1 MAELEH
7 LLPIYCRCRVLEIAA
22 DFIHQNYSPGEN
34 NVLSISTTDIHLP
47 SPVPVGLSRYVDRKE
62 MARGGNGVLYSA
74 FDPVSGRTVVI
85 KVLLHEHR
93 LDRSF
98 RRRLLRE
105 ARVTAQL
112 EHPGTVPVYEI
123 GDDSE
128 QGIYYVMKRISGE
141 NFFNVLRAIAKGDKE
156 VERAF
161 PLRRRIEIIEAV
173 CQTLASAH
181 VRGVIHRD
189 VKPENIW
196 VGNFGEVTLLDW
208 GAAKV
213 WGEPPTAVKI
223 GGVDRKRQSGVAD
236 LLSSESVNHEVSNYD
251 LPPLTPAKQLIG
263 TPTYMS
269 PEQIGNR
276 DIDDRS
282 DVFSTGVCLYEAM
295 AIAEPFRGRD
305 REDTFDNICSRK
317 PTPPSERSPDRNI
330 PKQADAIFTRA
341 TAKQPSQRY
350 QTIREFIG
358 DLDRLLLHVE
368 RSEKALPPFA
378 S

>member
-1 MAELEH
+1 M
-7 LLPIYCRCRVLEIAA
+7 
-22 DFIHQNYSPGEN
+22 
-34 NVLSISTTDIHLP
+34 LSISTTDIHLP
-47 SPVPVGLSRYVDRKE
+47 SPLPVGLSRYVDRKE

-74 FDPVSGRTVVI
+74 FDQVIGRTVVI
-85 KVLLHEHR
+85 KVLLQEYR

-128 QGIYYVMKRISGE
+128 LGIYYVMKRISGE

-156 VERAF
+156 VEEAF

-181 VRGVIHRD
+181 ARGVIHRD

-213 WGEPPTAVKI
+213 WGEPAAASLQDGNTNQTRRRV
-223 GGVDRKRQSGVAD
+223 VAD
-236 LLSSESVNHEVSNYD
+236 SMSTELVKHDVGDFD
-251 LPPLTPAKQLIG
+251 LPNLTPVQQLIG

-276 DIDDRS
+276 DIDDRC
-282 DVFSTGVCLYEAM
+282 DVFSAGVCLYEAM

-305 REDTFDNICSRK
+305 QEETFDNICSRR
-317 PTPPSERSPDRNI
+317 PTPPSERSPSRNI
-330 PKQADAIFTRA
+330 PELADEIFAKATR
-341 TAKQPSQRY
+341 KQPSHRY
-350 QTIREFIG
+350 QTMREFID
-358 DLDRLLLHVE
+358 DLHRLLLVTSTSKQ
-368 RSEKALPPFA
+368 R
-378 S
+378 

>member
-1 MAELEH
+1 M
-7 LLPIYCRCRVLEIAA
+7 
-22 DFIHQNYSPGEN
+22 
-34 NVLSISTTDIHLP
+34 
-47 SPVPVGLSRYVDRKE
+47 GLSRYLDRKE

-74 FDPVSGRTVVI
+74 FDQVIGRTVVI
-85 KVLLHEHR
+85 KVLLQEHR
-93 LDRSF
+93 LDSSF

-128 QGIYYVMKRISGE
+128 LGIYYVMKRISGE
-141 NFFNVLRAIAKGDKE
+141 NFFNVLRAIAKGEKE
-156 VERAF
+156 VEEAF

-181 VRGVIHRD
+181 AHGVIHRD

-213 WGEPPTAVKI
+213 WGEPLMAAVQNVNTTPSRRHVI
-223 GGVDRKRQSGVAD
+223 AD
-236 LLSSESVNHEVSNYD
+236 SMSTESVNHEVSNFD
-251 LPPLTPAKQLIG
+251 LPKLTPVQQLIG

-269 PEQIGNR
+269 PEQIGNGN
-276 DIDDRS
+276 IDDRC
-282 DVFSTGVCLYEAM
+282 DVFSAGVCLYEAM

-305 REDTFDNICSRK
+305 QEETFDNICSRR
-317 PTPPSERSPDRNI
+317 PTPPSERSPSRNI
-330 PKQADAIFTRA
+330 PELADAIFAKATR
-341 TAKQPSQRY
+341 KQPSQRY
-350 QTIREFIG
+350 QTMREFIE
-358 DLDRLLLHVE
+358 DLHRLLLATNAIKRH
-368 RSEKALPPFA
+368 
-378 S
+378 

>member
-1 MAELEH
+1 M
-7 LLPIYCRCRVLEIAA
+7 I
-22 DFIHQNYSPGEN
+22 
-34 NVLSISTTDIHLP
+34 SISNTDIQLP
-47 SPVPVGLSRYVDRKE
+47 SSIPLGLSRYVDRKE
-62 MARGGNGVLYSA
+62 MARGGNGLLYTA
-74 FDPVSGRTVVI
+74 FDQVIGRTVVI
-85 KVLLHEHR
+85 KVLLPEHR

-123 GDDSE
+123 GEDNE
-128 QGIYYVMKRISGE
+128 LGIYYTMKRISGE
-141 NFFNVLRAIAKGDKE
+141 NFFSVLRAIAKGDAE
-156 VERAF
+156 VEKAF

-181 VRGVIHRD
+181 ARGVIHRD

-213 WGEPPTAVKI
+213 WGEAPMGTDQN
-223 GGVDRKRQSGVAD
+223 GGTNQKRRSVIAD
-236 LLSSESVNHEVSNYD
+236 STCSESVDHEASSYD
-251 LPPLTPAKQLIG
+251 LPNLTPAQQLIG

-295 AIAEPFRGRD
+295 AIAEPFRGCD
-305 REDTFDNICSRK
+305 QDDTFDNICSRQ
-317 PTPPSERSPDRNI
+317 PTPPSERSPTRNI
-330 PKQADAIFTRA
+330 PKLADAIFAKA
-341 TAKQPSQRY
+341 TCKQPSRRY
-350 QTIREFIG
+350 QSMRELI
-358 DLDRLLLHVE
+358 DELRSLLLCIE
-368 RSEKALPPFA
+368 RDEATIAEAANS
-378 S
+378 